1 VIRTALLL
9 CLGLCAAR
17 AGAQPAGGAPS
28 PEAQRHRAETVAALN
43 KVFATEKTNAA
54 KVAACAKALA
64 TASMNELQND
74 IVGLSAKFP
83 CKELDAFL
91 GDVLTNHGD
100 AVLRGKAARLMGRV
114 GSEACLEHLVSAAAR
129 DKVTIGVIGGDQL
142 QMTTARGP
150 AILALADLAERFPLE
165 KKAVIAVFDKLE
177 LPKDEKTAEPV
188 ADARAMALHRLTG
201 ARELFAP
208 IVERLKHRDARVRV
222 RAAHAF
228 APGRLAEAPMELL
241 AALGDGS
248 AEVRGAAAYALGTG
262 RDPRAVGP
270 LLERATDEREDF
282 GVRSQAVA
290 ALGQLKAERAK
301 EALRK
306 LAEDDRSP
314 LAPGAALSYYQ
325 ITGEKLSTFNE
336 PKK

>member
-188 ADARAMALHRLTG
+188 ADAR
-201 ARELFAP
+201 
-208 IVERLKHRDARVRV
+208 LKHRDARVRV